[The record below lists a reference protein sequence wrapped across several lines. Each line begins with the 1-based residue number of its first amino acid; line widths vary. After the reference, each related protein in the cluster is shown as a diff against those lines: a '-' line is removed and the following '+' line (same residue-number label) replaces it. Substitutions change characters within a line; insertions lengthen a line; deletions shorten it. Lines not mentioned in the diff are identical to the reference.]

1 MAKGSLTEDRTTIR
15 PIPPTPRVEIPET
28 RGFRIKSKVL
38 GRALDNDQLAHE
50 RLGKPTALAVFASDA
65 LSSTAYASEEI
76 LRTLLLGAGAVG
88 LLAFSLLVPIT
99 LALVAVLVILIFS
112 YRQTIKAY

>member
-1 MAKGSLTEDRTTIR
+1 MAKGSLTQDRSAIQ
-15 PIPPTPRVEIPET
+15 PLPPTPKIDIPES

-38 GRALDNDQLAHE
+38 GKALHNDQLAHE

-76 LRTLLLGAGAVG
+76 LRTLLIGGGEHRRAG
-88 LLAFSLLVPIT
+88 LQPTWCRSPWPWWRCW
-99 LALVAVLVILIFS
+99 S
-112 YRQTIKAY
+112 S